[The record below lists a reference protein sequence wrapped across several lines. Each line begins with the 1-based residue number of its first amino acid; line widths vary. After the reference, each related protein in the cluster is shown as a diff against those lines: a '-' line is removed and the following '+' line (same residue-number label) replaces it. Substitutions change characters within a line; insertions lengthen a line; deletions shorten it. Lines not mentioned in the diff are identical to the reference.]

1 MTTVAHERL
10 LLDLALIR
18 GSADDVLTRAAL
30 LLRGS
35 GGTTPLALATAP
47 GGEPRVVE
55 VDAGLGADLRSRVAA
70 VLDAVLADTDER
82 AALLRQV
89 RHLVQAQRI
98 SRVGSYDFE
107 IATGTNRWSDELYRI
122 YGREPQ
128 SFNASYEVFLS
139 MLHAGDREH
148 VMAVHQRSLATLEP
162 YEMEE
167 RVVWPDGQTRTL
179 ASWGE
184 IVTDADGNPAR
195 MVGICWDITDRREM
209 EAQLVRQSLHD
220 SLTGLPNRTLL
231 VDRLQQSLA
240 RLETHKGTVGV
251 LLLDVDR
258 FKVVNDS
265 LGHDV
270 GDELL
275 LALASRLQS
284 LVRPGDT
291 LARFG
296 GDELVLLCPELG
308 DNGQAD
314 LLVYTLAQELLEAVR
329 QPLSVAGAGGREE
342 VVLSASL
349 GIALSSSATATAGAL
364 LQDADAA
371 LNEAKQAARGRA
383 VLFEPRMRTA
393 AVGRLDTELELRRA
407 LRRRELVV
415 HYQPVVDLDDGHVA
429 GFEALVRWQHPHRG
443 LVLPS
448 EFIGVAEETGLV
460 VALGAFVLDRA
471 CRQLATWQASGR
483 AVTVAVNLSG
493 VQVGEPGLVPMVRE
507 TVARTG
513 IDPDGL
519 TLEITE
525 TALMRDAGAALEV
538 LTALRAIGVHL
549 SVDDF
554 GTGYSSLAY
563 LRRFPVDVLKL
574 DRSLVADVD
583 DDRDGS
589 ALAAAVLAMA
599 RALGLTAIAEGVRSA
614 EQLSALRRL
623 GFERAQ
629 GFLFSAAVPAERC
642 EALLAVPFRI
652 PQPRPS
658 GDPSAVEQTPG

>member
-1 MTTVAHERL
+1 MTTAAHERM

-18 GSADDVLTRAAL
+18 GSADDVLARAAML
-30 LLRGS
+30 LDAPGDR
-35 GGTTPLALATAP
+35 TTVRLAPAP
-47 GGEPRVVE
+47 GGEPRTLEAGGGLDGE
-55 VDAGLGADLRSRVAA
+55 VLERVAS
-70 VLDAVLADTDER
+70 VLDRLLEGVDDSE
-82 AALLRQV
+82 ALSNQV
-89 RHLVQAQRI
+89 RHLVAAQRI

-139 MLHAGDREH
+139 MLHPADREH
-148 VMAVHQRSLATLEP
+148 VMAVHQRSLETLEP

-167 RVVWPDGQTRTL
+167 RVVWPDGQIHTL

-184 IVTDADGNPAR
+184 IVTDADGRPAR

-231 VDRLQQSLA
+231 VDRLQHALA
-240 RLETHKGTVGV
+240 RLASHRGTVGV

-275 LALASRLQS
+275 LALATRLQS

-314 LLVYTLAQELLEAVR
+314 LLVCTLAQELLDAVR

-342 VVLSASL
+342 VVLTASL

-383 VLFEPRMRTA
+383 VLFEPRMRAA

-407 LRRRELVV
+407 LRRRELEV
-415 HYQPVVDLDDGHVA
+415 HYQPVVDLTDGRVT
-429 GFEALVRWQHPHRG
+429 GFEALVRWRHPSRG

-460 VALGAFVLDRA
+460 VALGASVLDRA
-471 CRQLATWQASGR
+471 CRQLAQWQDAGR
-483 AVTVAVNLSG
+483 ALTVAVNLSG
-493 VQVGEPGLVPMVRE
+493 VQVGEPGLVPMVRD
-507 TVARTG
+507 TVARSG
-513 IDPDGL
+513 VDPDGL

-525 TALMRDAGAALEV
+525 TALMRDAEGALQV

-574 DRSLVADVD
+574 DRSLVIGVD
-583 DDRDGS
+583 HDTDGS
-589 ALAAAVLAMA
+589 ALAAAVLAMG
-599 RALGLTAIAEGVRSA
+599 RALGLTAIAEGVESA
-614 EQLSALRRL
+614 AQVAALRRL
-623 GFERAQ
+623 GFQRVQ
-629 GFLFSAAVPAERC
+629 GFVFSGAVPAERC
-642 EALLAVPFRI
+642 DDLLARPFQVPHQR
-652 PQPRPS
+652 S
-658 GDPSAVEQTPG
+658 SSDSTAVESSPY

>member
-1 MTTVAHERL
+1 MTTAAHERL
-10 LLDLALIR
+10 LLDLALLR
-18 GSADDVLTRAAL
+18 GSADDVLTRAAHL
-30 LLRGS
+30 LDHPGD
-35 GGTTPLALATAP
+35 TTTLALTPAP
-47 GGEPRVVE
+47 SGEPRVLE
-55 VDAGLGADLRSRVAA
+55 VDAGLDPLLVERVATI
-70 VLDAVLADTDER
+70 LDTVLADVDGS
-82 AALLRQV
+82 AALAHQV

-122 YGREPQ
+122 YGRVPQ

-139 MLHAGDREH
+139 MLHPADREH
-148 VMAVHQRSLATLEP
+148 VMEVHQRSLATLEP

-184 IVTDADGNPAR
+184 IVADAEGRPAR

-231 VDRLQQSLA
+231 VDRLQQSLG

-251 LLLDVDR
+251 LLLDIDR

-314 LLVYTLAQELLEAVR
+314 LLVCTLAQELLDAVR
-329 QPLSVAGAGGREE
+329 QPLAVSGAGGREE
-342 VVLSASL
+342 VVLTASL

-383 VLFEPRMRTA
+383 VLFEPRMRAA

-429 GFEALVRWQHPHRG
+429 GFEALVRWQHPRRG

-460 VALGAFVLDRA
+460 VALGASVLDRA
-471 CRQLATWQASGR
+471 CRQLAQWQDAGR
-483 AVTVAVNLSG
+483 DLTVAVNLSG
-493 VQVGEPGLVPMVRE
+493 VQVDEPGLVP
-507 TVARTG
+507 TVSRAAGST
-513 IDPDGL
+513 P
-519 TLEITE
+519 
-525 TALMRDAGAALEV
+525 TA
-538 LTALRAIGVHL
+538 
-549 SVDDF
+549 
-554 GTGYSSLAY
+554 
-563 LRRFPVDVLKL
+563 
-574 DRSLVADVD
+574 
-583 DDRDGS
+583 
-589 ALAAAVLAMA
+589 
-599 RALGLTAIAEGVRSA
+599 
-614 EQLSALRRL
+614 
-623 GFERAQ
+623 
-629 GFLFSAAVPAERC
+629 
-642 EALLAVPFRI
+642 
-652 PQPRPS
+652 
-658 GDPSAVEQTPG
+658 